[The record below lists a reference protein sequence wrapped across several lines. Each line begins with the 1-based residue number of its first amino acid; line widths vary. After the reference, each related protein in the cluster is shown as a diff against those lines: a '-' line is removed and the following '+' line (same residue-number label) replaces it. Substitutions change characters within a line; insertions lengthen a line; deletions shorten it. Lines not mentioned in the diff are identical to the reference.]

1 LFNQQTVKEIEIW
14 RKSKMTT
21 TENIDSTLQEIFTS
35 KGKSQAEL
43 IPILQNVQ
51 QAFGYL
57 SKKNMLKISEHLE
70 MSPNE
75 VYGVASFYQQ
85 FKFVKSGK
93 HIISVCLGTACFVK
107 GGKILAEAV
116 KTKLGIEPGE
126 TTDDGLFS
134 FERVA
139 CLGCCALAPVVQI
152 DGEVFGQVKPSKLLR
167 LINRIIKKEQKS
179 EE

>member
-1 LFNQQTVKEIEIW
+1 
-14 RKSKMTT
+14 MTT
-21 TENIDSTLQEIFTS
+21 AETIDSTLQEIFTS

-43 IPILQNVQ
+43 IPILQDVQ
-51 QAFGYL
+51 HAYGYL
-57 SKKNMLKISEHLE
+57 SKSNMLKISEHLG

-85 FKFVKSGK
+85 FKFIPSGK

-107 GGKILAEAV
+107 GGKILAETV

-126 TTDDGLFS
+126 TTEDGLFS

-167 LINRIIKKEQKS
+167 LINRIIKDEKKS

>member
-1 LFNQQTVKEIEIW
+1 
-14 RKSKMTT
+14 MTAA
-21 TENIDSTLQEIFTS
+21 ENIDSTLQEIFAS

-51 QAFGYL
+51 QVYGYL
-57 SKKNMLKISEHLE
+57 SRSNMLKISEHLE

-85 FKFVKSGK
+85 FKFIESGK

-107 GGKILAEAV
+107 GGKILAETV
-116 KTKLGIEPGE
+116 RTKLGIEPGE
-126 TTDDGLFS
+126 TTEDGLFS

-139 CLGCCALAPVVQI
+139 CLGCCALSPVAQI
-152 DGEVFGQVKPSKLLR
+152 DGEVYGQLKPAKLLR
-167 LINRIIKKEQKS
+167 IIKRMIREEKRS
-179 EE
+179 ED

>member
-1 LFNQQTVKEIEIW
+1 LTVA
-14 RKSKMTT
+14 
-21 TENIDSTLQEIFTS
+21 ENIDSTLQEIFTS
-35 KGKSQAEL
+35 KGKNQADL
-43 IPILQNVQ
+43 IPILQDVQ
-51 QAFGYL
+51 QAYGYL

-85 FKFVKSGK
+85 FKFFPSGK

-107 GGKILAEAV
+107 GGKILAETV
-116 KTKLGIEPGE
+116 RTKLGIEPGE
-126 TTDDGLFS
+126 TTKDGLFS

-152 DGEVFGQVKPSKLLR
+152 DGEVYGQTKPSKLLR
-167 LINRIIKKEQKS
+167 LINRIIKDENKS